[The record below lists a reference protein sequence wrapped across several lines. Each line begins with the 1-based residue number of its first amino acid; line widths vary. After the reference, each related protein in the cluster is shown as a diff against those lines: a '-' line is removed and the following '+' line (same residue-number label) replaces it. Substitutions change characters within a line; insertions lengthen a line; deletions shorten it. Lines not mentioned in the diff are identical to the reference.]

1 MNLKLVIAIAAI
13 AALPIAA
20 QAQQKGAPPPAK
32 AAPAPAAKAPSKA
45 EVQKVVNGIKADK
58 AKLDTYCQ
66 IGKLGDQ
73 AQAAAEKKD
82 QKKMED
88 INKQVD
94 ALSQKVGP
102 DYVKLMGS
110 MEEIDPDSK
119 DGKELIAI
127 FDSLDASCPK

>member
-1 MNLKLVIAIAAI
+1 MNLKLAIAIAAI
-13 AALPIAA
+13 AAMPVLAHAGSPA
-20 QAQQKGAPPPAK
+20 QP
-32 AAPAPAAKAPSKA
+32 PAAKPPTKA
-45 EVQKVVNGIKADK
+45 EVQKVVNQIKGDK

-66 IGKLGDQ
+66 IGKLGDA
-73 AQAAAEKKD
+73 AQAAAQKKD

-94 ALSQKVGP
+94 ALSQKIGP

-110 MEEIDPDSK
+110 MEEVDPDSK